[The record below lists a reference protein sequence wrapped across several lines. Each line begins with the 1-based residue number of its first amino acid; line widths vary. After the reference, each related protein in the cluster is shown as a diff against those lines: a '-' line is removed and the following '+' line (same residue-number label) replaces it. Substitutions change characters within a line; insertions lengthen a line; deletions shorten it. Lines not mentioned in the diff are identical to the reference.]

1 MSFTL
6 RIEGDIHSHNVFSN
20 YNGSP
25 RLDLDSPM
33 EPSDWL
39 AAAYN
44 AGMDYVFLSNHNTPN
59 GYRQILDYQKCH
71 ENPKFK
77 RVKVFPGVEMSAY
90 LSGDK
95 EGHVLGLGFEEKI
108 KRNLSVQET
117 VEKIKSYGGVSIAA
131 HPFGL
136 ISSIGNESK
145 YCELVEIFNSN
156 NADIYSDFRAEK
168 FAIEEKKYVIAGSDS
183 HIISTVGKCR
193 TVVCLEDKNRDDVS
207 VYDIV
212 RAFREGRFF
221 ISRASY
227 NEVDD
232 FREVLHYQL
241 SEPAKLLQSIRKNHG
256 PVAEYIGRFFIDIFE
271 KNPDVFWAKPA
282 AKILLKRM
290 RNLSKKV
297 NACGYDESLLD
308 GGSWTRKV
316 IESFLPLDQN
326 KSLTN
331 VDFDQVAEELRLYES
346 LDPVDR
352 INALNDELRAVPLVR
367 A

>member
-1 MSFTL
+1 MGFTL

-33 EPSDWL
+33 ESSDWL
-39 AAAYN
+39 VAAYN
-44 AGMDYVFLSNHNTPN
+44 AGINYAFLSNHNTPD

-77 RVKVFPGVEMSAY
+77 RVKVFPGMEMSAH
-90 LSGDK
+90 LSEDK
-95 EGHVLGLGFEEKI
+95 DGHILGLGFEEKI
-108 KRNLSVQET
+108 KRNLSVEET

-156 NADIYSDFRAEK
+156 NVDIYSDFRAEK
-168 FAIEEKKYVIAGSDS
+168 FAREEKKYGIAGSDS

-193 TVVCLEDKNRDDVS
+193 TIVCLEDKNIDDIS

-212 RAFREGRFF
+212 RAFREGRFL

-241 SEPAKLLQSIRKNHG
+241 SEPAKLLQSVRKNHG
-256 PVAEYIGRFFIDIFE
+256 PVAEYIGRFFINRFE
-271 KNPDVFWAKPA
+271 KNPDAFWVKPA
-282 AKILLKRM
+282 ARTLLKRI

-297 NACGYDESLLD
+297 NAYGHEESLLD
-308 GGSWTRKV
+308 GGSWVKKV
-316 IESFLPLDQN
+316 IESFLPLNRN

-331 VDFDQVAEELRLYES
+331 VDFDQVAEELRIYES
-346 LDPVDR
+346 LDSVDR
-352 INALNDELRAVPLVR
+352 INSLNDELRAVPLVR